1 MNLPYNKNDKSS
13 IIEYAKKLINQTLAS
28 VCTTSLQTTITSNKG
43 NFGQIL
49 EKYYFFYE
57 PNSHSEPDFQDVGL
71 ELKSSPLKQLKKQNF
86 VSKERLVL
94 NIINYIEVTNE
105 NFETSAFWKKNNNL
119 LLIFY
124 LYEVNKNFLDYQI
137 KIVDEWNFPDID
149 LAIIRKDWALIQQKI
164 KDGKAHEL
172 SEGDTLYLGAC
183 TKGSKDGNLRLQPNS
198 STQAKQ
204 RAFSLKQGYVNH
216 IIASLSKKHPS
227 YGKIIPTLELAQS
240 SSIEDIVLAKF
251 QPYYNKSIQT
261 IQEELNLSLNQNAKS
276 FYANLSK
283 TILGISL
290 EQEIEEFKK
299 ADIIIKTLRLKEN
312 SLPKEDMSF
321 PVFNYKDIIAETWE
335 ESQIKKIL
343 EHKFLFIFF
352 QYEGKELILK
362 KVTFWNMPYL
372 DLLEVQK
379 VWEETK
385 KVVSS
390 GKIIKNIKTNKN
402 NKQIRI
408 TNFPSKQ
415 FNTVSHVRPHAL
427 NANDTLPLPTKEQ
440 LTQEEHYTKHCFW
453 LNNTYI
459 RDKVYNF
466 TKE

>member
-1 MNLPYNKNDKSS
+1 MNLPYNQNDKSS
-13 IIEYAKKLINQTLAS
+13 IIEYAKKLINQTL
-28 VCTTSLQTTITSNKG
+28 TSACKTPLQTITTSNKG

-49 EKYYFFYE
+49 EKYYFLYE
-57 PNSHSEPDFQDVGL
+57 PNSQSEPDFIEVGL
-71 ELKSSPLKQLKKQNF
+71 ELKSSPLKQLKKQNY

-94 NIINYIEVTNE
+94 NIINYLEVANE
-105 NFETSAFWKKNNNL
+105 DFETSSFWKKNKNL

-124 LYEVNKNFLDYQI
+124 LHETDKSFLEYQI
-137 KIVDEWNFPDID
+137 KIVDEWSFPDID
-149 LAIIRKDWALIQQKI
+149 LAIIKNDWSLIQQKI
-164 KDGKAHEL
+164 KDGNAHEL

-183 TKGSKDGNLRLQPNS
+183 TKGSKGGNLRIQPNS

-261 IQEELNLSLNQNAKS
+261 IQEELNLSLNQNAKN

-283 TILGISL
+283 AILGISL

-299 ADIIIKTLRLKEN
+299 ADIIIKTVRLKEN

-335 ESQIKKIL
+335 KSQIKEIL

-379 VWEETK
+379 VWKETK

-427 NANDTLPLPTKEQ
+427 NANDTLPLPIKEQ

-459 RDKVYNF
+459 RDKVYNYI
-466 TKE
+466 KE